1 MPKRCAPPPV
11 SADAVT
17 AAELAALRDG
27 MLELEQ
33 NAAAVLTRM
42 DHAYRDSAR
51 NLVHYLA
58 LRRQDLR
65 RLQERLAALGLSSLG
80 RAESHVLASLSAVL
94 ERLGA
99 APAPEAEEGLSFKQG
114 RKLLETHTDALFGP
128 PPGGRRVRMMVTMP
142 SEAAEDPRLIRDL
155 LEHGMDCMRIN
166 CAHDHPDVWA
176 RMIEHLRRARRESG
190 RRCRVLMDLGGPK
203 LRTGPVE
210 PDGPVLKWRPRR
222 DRFGRVTAP
231 ARVWLHPPGLEQQPD
246 GEADGSIA
254 LDAKW
259 LAGLKPGD
267 ELDFTDA
274 RGARR
279 HLRVAGEAGP
289 CRWAEA
295 VQSAY
300 VTPDTVL
307 QIRGSGRSG
316 KSRGVARRCRVG
328 GILAPEGYI
337 LLRRGD
343 LLRLTRTLKP
353 GKNAVTDPEGRVI
366 APAMIGCT
374 LPQVFT
380 RVRAGDRVWLDDGR
394 IGGVVR
400 SADRSAVMVEITA
413 ARPQGDKLRGE
424 KGINLPDTDL
434 GLPALSKKDRDD
446 LRFIARHAHLV
457 GLSFA
462 QRTEDIIEL
471 QDFLLKLRR
480 PDLGVILKIE
490 TRRGFEMLPDLLLA
504 AMHAPAVGVMIA
516 RGDLAVECGY
526 ERLAEVQEEILW
538 LCEAAHLPVIWATQ
552 VLDGLAQTGSHSRAE
567 ITDAAMGERA
577 ECVMLNKGPYIL
589 EAMRVL
595 DDILRR
601 MEEHQEKKSPRLRRL
616 RWWEWPD
623 GHVPKSKPG
632 RTSGAGRRR
641 ST

>member
-1 MPKRCAPPPV
+1 
-11 SADAVT
+11 
-17 AAELAALRDG
+17 
-27 MLELEQ
+27 MLELERH
-33 NAAAVLTRM
+33 AAPVLTRM
-42 DHAYRDSAR
+42 SPAHRDSAR

-65 RLQERLAALGLSSLG
+65 GLQERLAALGLSSLG
-80 RAESHVLASLSAVL
+80 RAESHALASLSAVL

-114 RKLLETHTDALFGP
+114 RKLLENHTDALFGSP
-128 PPGGRRVRMMVTMP
+128 PAGRRVRMMVTMP

-155 LEHGMDCMRIN
+155 LAHGMDCMRIN
-166 CAHDHPDVWA
+166 CAHDHPDVWG

-210 PDGPVLKWRPRR
+210 PDVPVLKWRPRR

-231 ARVWLHPPGLEQQPD
+231 ARIWLHPPGREQQTD

-254 LDAKW
+254 VEARW
-259 LAGLKPGD
+259 LAGLRPGD
-267 ELDFTDA
+267 RLDFTDSREA
-274 RGARR
+274 SRCLQITGAS
-279 HLRVAGEAGP
+279 GP
-289 CRWAEA
+289 CRWAETE
-295 VQSAY
+295 QTAY
-300 VTPDTVL
+300 VTPETVL
-307 QIRGSGRSG
+307 HLHRHGREG
-316 KSRGVARRCRVG
+316 KGAARRCRVG
-328 GILAPEGYI
+328 GILAPEGYL

-343 LLRLTRTLKP
+343 VLRLTRSLRP
-353 GKNAVTDPEGRVI
+353 GKNASIDPEGRVT
-366 APAMIGCT
+366 APATIGCS

-380 RVRAGDRVWLDDGR
+380 RVRPGDRVWLDDGR

-400 SADRSAVMVEITA
+400 SADRSAVTVEITA

-434 GLPALSKKDRDD
+434 GLPALSKKDRED

-471 QDFLLKLRR
+471 QGLLRNLGR

-504 AMHAPAVGVMIA
+504 AMHGPSVGVMIA

-538 LCEAAHLPVIWATQ
+538 LCEAAHLPVVWATQ
-552 VLDGLAQTGSHSRAE
+552 VLDTLARTGAPSRAE

-577 ECVMLNKGPYIL
+577 ECVMLNNGPHII

-595 DDILRR
+595 HDILRR
-601 MEEHQEKKSPRLRRL
+601 MEEHQDKKSSRLRRL

-623 GHVPKSKPG
+623 GHLPEAKPRRAHAASLRRGLKSLRG
-632 RTSGAGRRR
+632 Q
-641 ST
+641 STAAH